1 MIDEKL
7 CVTEP
12 VLREKLTKAS
22 SAPTSTELDVPD
34 SWYGLLG
41 DISNDP
47 IAQSLMLRLKSGTVD
62 GVVAPMTPK
71 TPKTPSTLKY

>member
-1 MIDEKL
+1 M
-7 CVTEP
+7 TEP
-12 VLREKLTKAS
+12 IVKTKLKKVS

-47 IAQSLMLRLKSGTVD
+47 IAQSLMQRLKSGTVD
-62 GVVAPMTPK
+62 GAVALTTPK
-71 TPKTPSTLKY
+71 TPKTPATLKH